1 MMKIVTKDNTSIEE
15 EKKHIELHDEL
26 IKDDEK
32 RKDFKSKKYHTM
44 ALEKHK
50 KKLKE
55 IER

>member
-15 EKKHIELHDEL
+15 EKKHIELLDEL

>member
-1 MMKIVTKDNTSIEE
+1 MMKIVTKDNTSIE
-15 EKKHIELHDEL
+15 LLDEL